1 MFRMTEII
9 ITEVIYIME
18 SNGIKLTPKDIVSKL
33 NEYIVGQDDAKRK
46 VAIALRNRYRRS
58 LLIEE
63 EKKEIAPKNILMIGP
78 TGVGKT
84 EIARRM
90 ARVVGAPFIKVEA
103 TKFTEVGYVGRDV
116 ESMVRDLVD
125 VSVRLVKEQKKAL
138 VEDEAKD
145 KANEK
150 LVKLLV
156 PSMKKKATQ
165 NNNNNPLESLFG
177 GSMPNFGQN
186 NDEEEEAPT
195 EDVKTKRSEI
205 KQQLLKGELEDEK
218 VRLKVE
224 QDPGA
229 MGMLGT
235 NQNQQMQ
242 DMMSQLLPK
251 KKVEREVPVKTA
263 RKILTD
269 EFADELIDQES
280 ANQEAI
286 DLAEQ
291 MGIIFI
297 DEIDKVAT
305 NNQNSG
311 QDVSRQGV
319 QRDILPILEGS
330 MIQTKY
336 GTVSTEHMLFIGAGA
351 FHVAKPSD
359 LIPELQGRFPIR
371 VELESLSIEDFVRI
385 LTEPKLSLIKQY
397 EALLKTE
404 QVTVNFTDE
413 AIKRLAEIAFQVNQD
428 TDNIGARR
436 LHTILEK
443 MLEDLSFEAPSM
455 PHAVVDITP
464 QYVDDKLKTIS
475 TNKDLS
481 AFIL

>member
-1 MFRMTEII
+1 MLNMDT
-9 ITEVIYIME
+9 
-18 SNGIKLTPKDIVSKL
+18 NGIKLTPKDIVSKL
-33 NEYIVGQDDAKRK
+33 NEYIVGQNDAKRK

-58 LLIEE
+58 LLKEE
-63 EKKEIAPKNILMIGP
+63 EKQEVAPKNILMIGP

-90 ARVVGAPFIKVEA
+90 AKIVGAPFIKVEA

-125 VSVRLVKEQKKAL
+125 VAVRLVKDEKKSLVKDEATKKAN
-138 VEDEAKD
+138 D
-145 KANEK
+145 K

-156 PSMKKKATQ
+156 PSLKKKAAQ
-165 NNNNNPLESLFG
+165 GNNPLENLFG
-177 GSMPNFGQN
+177 GAIPNFGQN
-186 NDEEEEAPT
+186 QDEEEEPPT
-195 EDVKTKRSEI
+195 EEIKTKRSEI
-205 KQQLLKGELEDEK
+205 KKQLEQGKLENEK
-218 VRLKVE
+218 VRIKVE
-224 QDPGA
+224 QDPA
-229 MGMLGT
+229 SMGMLGT
-235 NQNQQMQ
+235 NQNQQIQ
-242 DMMSQLLPK
+242 DMMNQLMPK
-251 KKVEREVPVKTA
+251 KKVEREVSVETA
-263 RKILTD
+263 RKILAD
-269 EFADELIDQES
+269 DFADELIDQET
-280 ANQEAI
+280 ANQQALE
-286 DLAEQ
+286 LAEQ

-336 GTVSTEHMLFIGAGA
+336 GTVNTEHMLFIGAGA
-351 FHVAKPSD
+351 FHVSKPSD

-371 VELESLSIEDFVRI
+371 VELENLSVEDFVRI
-385 LTEPKLSLIKQY
+385 LTEPKLSLVKQY
-397 EALLKTE
+397 EALLQTE
-404 QVTVNFTDE
+404 EVTVNFSED
-413 AIKRLAEIAFQVNQD
+413 AIQRLAEIAYQVNQD

-455 PHAVVDITP
+455 PNAVVDITP
-464 QYVDDKLKTIS
+464 QYVDDKLKSIS

>member
-1 MFRMTEII
+1 MVE
-9 ITEVIYIME
+9 
-18 SNGIKLTPKDIVSKL
+18 NGIKLTPKDIVSKL
-33 NEYIVGQDDAKRK
+33 NEYIVGQEDAKRK

-58 LLIEE
+58 LLSDE
-63 EKKEIAPKNILMIGP
+63 EKQEIAPKNILMIGP

-90 ARVVGAPFIKVEA
+90 AKIVGAPFIKVEA

-125 VSVRLVKEQKKAL
+125 VAVRLVKEEKKAL
-138 VEDEAKD
+138 VKD
-145 KANEK
+145 DAEKKANEK

-156 PSMKKKATQ
+156 PSMKKKASQ
-165 NNNNNPLESLFG
+165 SSNPLESLFG
-177 GSMPNFGQN
+177 GNMPNFGQN
-186 NDEEEEAPT
+186 QEDEEEAPT
-195 EDVKTKRSEI
+195 EEIKTKRSEI
-205 KQQLLKGELEDEK
+205 KQHLLAGKLEEEK
-218 VRLKVE
+218 VRIKVE

-242 DMMSQLLPK
+242 DMMNQLMPK

-269 EFADELIDQES
+269 EFADELIDQET

-286 DLAEQ
+286 QLAEE

-319 QRDILPILEGS
+319 QRDILPIVEGG
-330 MIQTKY
+330 MVQTKY
-336 GTVSTEHMLFIGAGA
+336 GTVNTEHMLFIGAGA
-351 FHVAKPSD
+351 FHVSKPSD

-371 VELESLSIEDFVRI
+371 VELESLSVEDFVSI

-397 EALLKTE
+397 EALLLTE
-404 QVTVNFTDE
+404 DVTVKFTDD
-413 AIKRLAEIAFQVNQD
+413 AVKRLAEIAHQVNQD

-443 MLEDLSFEAPSM
+443 MLEDLSYEAPNM
-455 PHAVVDITP
+455 PNAVVDITP
-464 QYVDDKLKTIS
+464 QYVDDKLKSIS

>member
-1 MFRMTEII
+1 MDT
-9 ITEVIYIME
+9 
-18 SNGIKLTPKDIVSKL
+18 NGIKLIPKDIVSKL
-33 NEYIVGQDDAKRK
+33 NEYIVGQNDAKRK

-58 LLIEE
+58 LLKEE
-63 EKKEIAPKNILMIGP
+63 EKQEIAPKNILMIGP

-90 ARVVGAPFIKVEA
+90 AKIVGAPFIKVEA

-125 VSVRLVKEQKKAL
+125 VAVRLVKDEKKSLVKDEATKKAN
-138 VEDEAKD
+138 D
-145 KANEK
+145 K

-156 PSMKKKATQ
+156 PSLKKKAAQ
-165 NNNNNPLESLFG
+165 GNNPLENLFG
-177 GSMPNFGQN
+177 GAIPNFGQN
-186 NDEEEEAPT
+186 QDEEEEPPT
-195 EDVKTKRSEI
+195 EEIKTKRSEI
-205 KQQLLKGELEDEK
+205 KKQLEQGKLENEK
-218 VRLKVE
+218 VRIKVE
-224 QDPGA
+224 QDPA
-229 MGMLGT
+229 SMGMLGT
-235 NQNQQMQ
+235 NQNQQIQ
-242 DMMSQLLPK
+242 DMMNQLMPK
-251 KKVEREVPVKTA
+251 KKVEREVSVETA
-263 RKILTD
+263 RKILAD
-269 EFADELIDQES
+269 DFADELIDQET
-280 ANQEAI
+280 ANQQALE
-286 DLAEQ
+286 LAEQ

-336 GTVSTEHMLFIGAGA
+336 GTVNTEHMLFIGAGA
-351 FHVAKPSD
+351 FHVSKPSD

-371 VELESLSIEDFVRI
+371 VELESLSVEDFVRI
-385 LTEPKLSLIKQY
+385 LTEPKLSLVKQY
-397 EALLKTE
+397 EALLQTE
-404 QVTVNFTDE
+404 EVTVNFSED
-413 AIKRLAEIAFQVNQD
+413 AIQRLAEIAYQVNQD

-455 PHAVVDITP
+455 PNAVVDITP
-464 QYVDDKLKTIS
+464 QYVDDKLKSIS

>member
-1 MFRMTEII
+1 
-9 ITEVIYIME
+9 ME
-18 SNGIKLTPKDIVSKL
+18 ANSIKLTPKDIVSKL

-58 LLIEE
+58 LLSEE
-63 EKKEIAPKNILMIGP
+63 EKQEIAPKNILMIGP

-90 ARVVGAPFIKVEA
+90 AKIVGAPFIKVEA

-125 VSVRLVKEQKKAL
+125 VAVRLVKDQKKAL
-138 VEDEAKD
+138 VNDEATA
-145 KANEK
+145 KANDK

-156 PSMKKKATQ
+156 PSMKKKASQ
-165 NNNNNPLESLFG
+165 SNGNNPLESLFG
-177 GSMPNFGQN
+177 GAIPNFGQN
-186 NDEEEEAPT
+186 NDDEDEEAPN
-195 EDVKTKRSEI
+195 EEVKTKRSEI
-205 KQQLLKGELEDEK
+205 KKQLLAGELEDEK
-218 VRLKVE
+218 VRIKVE
-224 QDPGA
+224 QDPAA

-242 DMMSQLLPK
+242 DMMNQLMPK
-251 KKVEREVPVKTA
+251 KKVERELPVKTA
-263 RKILTD
+263 RKILVED
-269 EFADELIDQES
+269 YADQLIDQET

-286 DLAEQ
+286 ELAEQ

-305 NNQNSG
+305 GNQNSG

-330 MIQTKY
+330 VIQTKY
-336 GTVSTEHMLFIGAGA
+336 GSVSTEHMLFIGAGA
-351 FHVAKPSD
+351 FHVSKPSD

-371 VELESLSIEDFVRI
+371 VELESLSVEDFERI
-385 LTEPKLSLIKQY
+385 LKEPRLSLIKQY
-397 EALLKTE
+397 EALLDTE
-404 QVTVNFTDE
+404 EVTVNFSDE
-413 AIKRLAEIAFQVNQD
+413 AIHRLAEIAHQVNQD

-455 PHAVVDITP
+455 PHAEVDITP
-464 QYVDDKLKTIS
+464 QYVDDKLKSIS

>member
-1 MFRMTEII
+1 MDA
-9 ITEVIYIME
+9 
-18 SNGIKLTPKDIVSKL
+18 NGIKLTPKDIVSKL
-33 NEYIVGQDDAKRK
+33 DEYIVGQDDAKRK

-58 LLIEE
+58 LLDEE
-63 EKKEIAPKNILMIGP
+63 TKQEIAPKNILMIGP

-90 ARVVGAPFIKVEA
+90 AKVVGAPFIKVEA

-125 VSVRLVKEQKKAL
+125 VAVRLVKDQKKGL
-138 VEDEAKD
+138 VKDEAVN

-156 PSMKKKATQ
+156 PSMKKKAS
-165 NNNNNPLESLFG
+165 NNSNPLESLLG
-177 GSMPNFGQN
+177 GAIPNFGNN
-186 NDEEEEAPT
+186 NDEEEETPT
-195 EDVKTKRSEI
+195 EEIKTKRSEI
-205 KQQLLKGELEDEK
+205 KKQLLDGKLEEEK
-218 VRLKVE
+218 VRIKVE

-229 MGMLGT
+229 LGMLGT

-242 DMMSQLLPK
+242 DMMNQLMPK
-251 KKVEREVPVKTA
+251 RKVEREVPVKTA
-263 RKILTD
+263 RKILAD
-269 EFADELIDQES
+269 DFADELIDQET
-280 ANQEAI
+280 ANQEALE
-286 DLAEQ
+286 LAEQ

-305 NNQNSG
+305 NNANSG

-336 GTVSTEHMLFIGAGA
+336 GTVNTEHMLFIGAGA
-351 FHVAKPSD
+351 FHVSKPSD

-371 VELESLSIEDFVRI
+371 VELESLTVDDFYRI

-397 EALLKTE
+397 EALLQTE
-404 QVTVNFTDE
+404 EVTVNFTKE
-413 AIKRLAEIAFQVNQD
+413 AITRLAEMAYQVNQD

-455 PHAVVDITP
+455 PNAVVDITP
-464 QYVDDKLKTIS
+464 QYVDDKLKSIS